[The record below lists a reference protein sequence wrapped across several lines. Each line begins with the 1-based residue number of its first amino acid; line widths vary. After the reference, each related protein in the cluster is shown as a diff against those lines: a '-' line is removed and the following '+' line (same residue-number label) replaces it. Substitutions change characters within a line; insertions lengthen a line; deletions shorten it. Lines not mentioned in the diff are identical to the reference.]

1 LIFNKELKDN
11 IMLRKMI
18 FLVTLSMLTL
28 TFSCKKIDTYLDKA
42 ESGGLTEDE
51 VFSNYV
57 YASGFLSDIYNTT
70 LLSNWSPL
78 VYGFNFSTICDEA
91 HASHADTQGYGQAF
105 KNGTLSA
112 TLNPNDM
119 WALCYSNLRKINM
132 FLEKIDQVPVDP
144 DQATVQVAGKTRMK
158 GEALF
163 LRAYVYMELLKR
175 YGGVPIIAKTLK
187 ATDDLNIPKNTYT
200 ETVNFIVTDCDNA
213 SNALPL
219 VYDAANKGRATK
231 GAAMMLKARVLLYAA
246 SLLNNPAND
255 KQKWAAA
262 AAASD
267 AVIKLNLY
275 SLDNNYKLLF
285 HGRTSPEII
294 LQSNVNFTDWLQR
307 NLPPSLKGYGNIHP
321 SQNLVDEYEMKDG
334 TKFDWNNPV
343 EAANPYANRDPRL
356 AMSIIYNTHTWGT
369 ATIYTYVNSGTADAL
384 AYGNNSTRTG
394 YYLAKTVDESGTL
407 AAPVNYGSHYEI
419 FMRYAE
425 TLLNYAEA
433 QNEALDAPDQSVYDA
448 INAIRARN
456 GVAMPP
462 LPLGLNKDAMR
473 DRIRHERMIELAF
486 ENHRFW
492 DVRRWKIAPNVL
504 TKLYGMKIT
513 KSGSTYAYQKFLVED
528 RMFDPAKNYL
538 YPIPQS
544 EINKDKALVQ
554 NPGY

>member
-1 LIFNKELKDN
+1 MF
-11 IMLRKMI
+11 RKII
-18 FLVTLSMLTL
+18 FLITVSILTA
-28 TFSCKKIDTYLDKA
+28 TCTKVNTYLDKA

-57 YASGFLSDIYNTT
+57 YASGFLSDIYNTA

-105 KNGTLSA
+105 KNGTLSP

-119 WALCYSNLRKINM
+119 WALCYANLRKINM
-132 FLEKIDQVPVDP
+132 FLENIDQVPVDP
-144 DQATVQVAGKTRMK
+144 EQANVQEAGKARMK

-163 LRAYVYMELLKR
+163 LRAYVYMELLRR
-175 YGGVPIIAKTLK
+175 YGGVPIISKTLK
-187 ATDDLNIPKNTYT
+187 ASDDLNIPRNTYA
-200 ETVNFIVTDCDNA
+200 ETVDFIVADCDKA
-213 SNALPL
+213 AAALPPA
-219 VYDAANKGRATK
+219 YDAANKGRATQ
-231 GAAMMLKARVLLYAA
+231 GAALMLRSRVLLYAA
-246 SLLNNPAND
+246 SLLNNPSND
-255 KQKWAAA
+255 KGKWTAAA
-262 AAASD
+262 NAAE
-267 AVIKLNLY
+267 AVMNLGLY
-275 SLDNNYKLLF
+275 TLDNNYKLLF
-285 HGRTSPEII
+285 HGRTSTETI

-334 TKFDWNNPV
+334 TKFDWNNPA
-343 EAANPYANRDPRL
+343 EAANPYANRDPRM
-356 AMSIIYNTHTWGT
+356 AMSIIYNTRTWAGT
-369 ATIYTYVNSGTADAL
+369 STIYTYVGSGTADAL
-384 AYGNNSTRTG
+384 AFGNNSTRTG

-407 AAPVNYGSHYEI
+407 TAPANYGSHYEI

-433 QNEALDAPDQSVYDA
+433 KNEELDVPDQSVYDA

-462 LPLGLNKDAMR
+462 LPPGLGKDAMR

-492 DVRRWKIAPNVL
+492 DIRRWKIAPDVL

-513 KSGSTYAYQKFLVED
+513 KSGAAYVYQKFLVED
-528 RMFDPAKNYL
+528 RIFDPAKNYL
-538 YPIPQS
+538 YPIPQT

-554 NPGY
+554 NAGY